1 MRLGKLATMV
11 IWRLEINSENSTSLC
26 NRRSIRNRF
35 TGPVCGHNRHF
46 DFVFFF
52 LFHFSQSTQEQI
64 TIIVKIMKTDETI
77 GMDRTVWGGRG
88 GLLYNCAGGP
98 LSHSPSIYQ
107 QSQLLFPFTVFEVSL
122 CGHRP
127 APAWNTLRAH
137 CSSSYVQQSAPE
149 GGNLILAQACF
160 SFGKDAIS
168 RE

>member
-1 MRLGKLATMV
+1 M
-11 IWRLEINSENSTSLC
+11 
-26 NRRSIRNRF
+26 
-35 TGPVCGHNRHF
+35 
-46 DFVFFF
+46 
-52 LFHFSQSTQEQI
+52 
-64 TIIVKIMKTDETI
+64 IIVKIMKTDETI

-107 QSQLLFPFTVFEVSL
+107 QSQLLFPFTVFEVTL
-122 CGHRP
+122 CGHKP

-160 SFGKDAIS
+160 SLEKMQFLANNIDSNGQLDDLWKYIKVKTHCWLLSPQLPREKWGQASFKARRLS
-168 RE
+168 RVARFRNVEL